1 MDENEMLYDDS
12 KRTELDSQPKVQKIQ
27 GIGGVNEVDTL
38 PTVSSATSL
47 NLGTSYDGTTK
58 TRATTTRTYASAEAE
73 DKAKNQAELD
83 IATGVEHT
91 LDEEEKEDY
100 LSTKELYEKTLG
112 VTQYDELRAKLHLR
126 DDESFTDYYNRTGY
140 IPKGFERQ
148 AQLLLA
154 EEKRKKLYAEVEA
167 GNMSEEDFLYEAYGK
182 DLLKQDGVDFSSSLY
197 WYRKYKSGD
206 YSDPRENDT
215 YMLQLIE
222 HARSLFMQEKWY
234 ETATTK
240 DITNISQYVTG
251 EVLEPATV
259 AKLFPEFFGAMDEY
273 YEQQTQLIK
282 FYRSG
287 MLQGFD
293 PTIDADGDGKIDYFY
308 ATDGKLYNVNE
319 TGQGANTV
327 KAVYNDDGSLNRITF
342 SDSGVG
348 EIASSFFGGLARFFT
363 EVIDL
368 GAMAI
373 GAVVD
378 AFDGG
383 GYGDTLA
390 DWTST
395 MGQFWNSIP
404 VVGDRD
410 YVVDGGWTTDDGK
423 TNWMNIGRETA
434 NFIGYIIPTI
444 VLTIVTWG
452 GSAGGQAA
460 GQAVKTGAIEGTK
473 AAVKTVSA
481 KAAKKVAKEV
491 AEEAIETVVETTAKK
506 AAKKI
511 AKEAAEEAVKKLAA
525 NTADDIVRETAK
537 KAAAEAVKNI
547 SKEAVKQTAKSVTK
561 VAAKEVTEEVAEGVI
576 TNVAKNTVKKITFKS
591 VADATGKGIKAVGN
605 TMLKTGMSLTKLQ
618 SGFSFGLKGTAGLWA
633 RRVSGAALAA
643 ARDSL
648 QVTAQLNANKHL
660 GLSDGEI
667 VAKSLGFGAINFAS
681 GVLLRSVGDQSALRS
696 LASLGKGGMEVAAT
710 NFMKNQAPTV
720 WRQIALNS
728 FKSGGTKAA
737 ILGAN
742 MVLDGLDNVI
752 TTALQT
758 SLTTDGT
765 FNNWEAMGR
774 ALTSPKFIANMAY
787 QGYNSAQ
794 DMYRITPEKI
804 AAASIE
810 SVDMEQDVRNFIKGR
825 IAIAEQN
832 GDAAGAS
839 ALNTLLREF
848 DDDIQRLTTEVND
861 TPIKYLLDKEGKEIE
876 GGGRTLQSR
885 LEDMAKK
892 KESKKVSQDQKGI
905 KKAEKLQSEAN
916 DIRSEKEVTYSKA
929 EAILKAINNLADKI
943 NISDAHPENEMSDLF
958 RAWGDRAKNS
968 ISRTVIATN
977 AAIFRQAHENHVAYI
992 KLADSF
998 WGGGVL
1004 AKTLYGKASQDFQIT
1019 MAQSI
1024 YRAYYNR
1031 NLLDQYS
1038 IEEQIANDIHDSAN
1052 LYNRLV
1058 TNLEGSGVEEMK
1070 NAKLQPIT
1078 DFKEKLDGDGKP
1090 VLNKAGVPV
1099 YNIEMISDNLSE
1111 PGANKFYE
1119 YWASKTKDEQH
1130 EIFDDIHLSFPRTG
1144 GEHDGT
1150 PEFSNAVKYAHI
1162 VYKFWDAIA
1171 GENSPIVK
1179 LDDNNYIIRSSFLG
1193 MTLNNAKDA
1202 GLLFRSLCNLKTAL
1216 ASEKSYET
1224 DAIATAVRYFF
1235 GVLGNKESDVDT
1247 AIEDNYNLLPDF
1259 INALASPNTDMK
1271 QKSVFTKRDLV
1282 AIVNALDKH
1291 IMDYNAKNPTKKIQ
1305 LPSSTGSND
1314 TYDEVLRL
1322 KQFNS
1327 DYARISAI
1335 VIDAGKDNVSID
1347 SKDVKEIRNF
1357 LHTYV
1362 KAKNEGGRVYD
1373 SRLEEAINAEL
1384 ITVKDVARL
1393 QQALDFIVGKTSS
1406 TLASIKSQKLESSSE
1421 TSNNELE
1428 QGKNNVTINDF
1439 VEYEEQ
1445 EYFNTRLDRHTKT
1458 TSKESRVSIDIREI
1472 GTTKDFKGYLAS
1484 LGLDEDINAEVRSA
1498 HYDNYIEDTVEAIR
1512 DHYRIA
1518 GLSDN
1523 ERVLEEIRDSLS
1535 DLNKRP
1541 DDKRHLNKLQRRIE
1555 KLSNDYEY
1563 QLDLSIENAK
1573 RIDEAS
1579 TSLNNKTRT
1588 AVFNFN
1594 QFITEKG
1601 AKIQRNM
1608 YTNSAE
1614 AEAAFKAESDQARL
1628 KILLGTPKA
1637 ISEWNSQQHKLDY
1650 YRRKFGAFKEVPVD
1664 SKLFDTIMEDLGYNG
1679 AAYRYQNGEQVIP
1692 GLYWNNDTKGAVIT
1706 GSAEEK
1712 YQLLEYIDLQIN
1724 LERAKRLK
1732 QNKEFKDPLLTIKDA
1747 SEGLTFIDDEIK
1759 LRPDAIILNT
1769 LSKPEEFYAAIQDAI
1784 EYHEINVKKGKN
1796 AGARFKQLL
1805 TAMRGIGVSSSEDAD
1820 LAKAL
1825 DTYKIVN
1832 TFAELYDEPTLF
1844 QEFAIDRLTA
1854 DTLNKNFKGLYITT
1868 NIPEDPT
1875 RKLITINPSK
1885 TKEDFTK
1892 QVFAYIKRNGLESL
1906 NKILPIEYI
1915 TEGELHNNLTRH
1927 ERTNINSAYT
1937 PLTWLEENLDLDFDI
1952 YDFTSKYAVHGL
1964 DLKKG
1969 LDISTEAYD
1978 TALKYFQNKSKQD
1991 VIDDTKSG
1999 LDDNIFYVM
2008 HKNAYVASNKMAE
2021 AYVEAIEE
2029 LLPDADGYTITS
2041 YLGNSSFRKNLGQA
2055 IRSVLMDQEVMK
2067 HVSMSDGFINTDN
2080 EVFLN
2085 AIIKVYNDNYTE
2097 VHTSKNQSDS
2107 FSRNMNSVTGLQL
2120 QSLNPAIGKLDLDS
2134 AILKDILTIAP
2145 LEYSDIAVND
2155 STPIVAEKIKA
2166 MLLASSMN
2174 TDSLNISTK
2183 DLYDLSPE
2191 ERQLFLS
2198 FIPEKYNIKDLET
2211 LLKYID
2217 ESAYYKSLYSS
2228 KSLVERMEVKDIP
2241 LPAMSER
2248 SGEYAKATSKGNIEL
2263 SKFQRYI
2270 EKLEN
2275 NAKGTYSKD
2284 LYLKLSEALNTTT
2297 QNNRVLK
2304 QLSKELELYVTPYVN
2319 NAGSLQYQNL
2329 TIAENAYNRLRNMTD
2344 WANALIEYG
2353 FKKEAVIPMA
2363 RAQYMYSTGMQMQG
2377 AHPEFLIF
2385 DKTTGKVVDIAM
2397 SGSKSDIDDGLIVRL
2412 YNDYFETI
2420 TNEDGTVETKFK
2432 KSFVN
2437 RLSAEDPII
2446 EEGDFAGEKGVLV
2459 QPENLVAIRLNR
2471 NQLSTTFNDVD
2482 TEIDIYEFKDH
2493 EQDFKYMILD
2503 KIKAIANANKLSLQ
2517 KQDDIAKIQ
2526 VESSRWFHD
2535 REYANTVGFNKKLI
2549 KEGAYLYGNSAQSL
2563 ITTLDQLSFLTDMLT
2578 RAENSVN
2585 KHTQENLKAKN
2596 QAETDLNDILN
2607 IGTTRQEL
2615 INTDGAQEFIS
2626 DVNKNLKGLSLSIA
2640 DEMTDTNKQLDM
2652 FTRTKE
2658 DILDDIKIFKSI
2670 KRSKYSK
2677 HQKTKL
2683 DTTLDILERQLQ
2695 DTNAGIYELRKG
2707 IQDIY
2712 ATMIDVFRDE
2722 GEDSPLFKEFA
2733 NYTKKF
2739 VANKSETE
2747 SSYSDEV
2754 IKQNAINAIKTYIR
2768 TDKSAE
2774 ADAFKITG
2782 SDLDILRNRKFEN
2795 YININSENIKIDESM
2810 FNSNVLGI
2818 DIETFY
2824 NKESGKQHVFEITL
2838 HYVKPDGTTS
2848 SVTKYIKDPKVTGP
2862 ESLAKEYP
2870 DYYKE
2875 YYNDKVKGPGS
2886 KKAFNAYMNS
2896 ADNTSE
2902 FDAILKLASDNGAL
2916 LFGYNSKQYD
2926 IRMLTESGILDDN
2939 NPIHHKLLARHV
2951 DVFDIVKSIKTSENI
2966 DLHGGRATLEA
2977 VAEQLGINLK
2987 DSHYSL
2993 ADITGTLEVLKAI
3006 VNKSITTYESD
3017 IVSNISK
3024 IFTSLTGMDFEQ
3036 NYSYIRQAIKDSGI
3050 NYTDVADAYSEH
3062 LGKLHTHLTN
3072 TFDSPEHYNR
3082 TATMMQ
3088 SIIERDTINRTNTLI
3103 RYINDQLNLNVNSNY
3118 IRFADEFAVP
3128 KIKEEFI
3135 NAIAFKLDYIT
3146 SGKSNDTKSYATQ
3159 VQQELQNIADT
3170 LSPSY
3175 GESTLINSLIT
3186 NKNFIL
3192 EKLGINKEEFEAWK
3206 KDNAYNSHIVLQDA
3220 FNKTYGKD
3228 LANSVN
3234 IDNTNITLSY
3244 SLKPIAEY
3252 IDKSLNFL
3260 SDEDKILIKQLST
3273 NLFNYKGEWK
3283 KMSEKPKV
3291 DLFSNMDKALMEYY
3305 LTDPVLVQGAT
3316 RIYRLA
3322 QSSIHEVNL
3331 NSKYAS
3337 DPKNLNTLL
3346 KSRTIYMTESDYR
3359 ELMGYEEGMDIGSPA
3374 NVYIPVIRYPM
3385 DKFDSI
3391 HGFKVSI
3398 IDDNETI
3405 KSGVNLTSLLSLLNG
3420 DADGDKLELL
3430 RPDSALNAYLKKVD
3444 EAGKYAVYDILDEIV
3459 KNSYPYIKKEIDPK
3473 DNQHMLAINTDKDVA
3488 QYVLKDIYKL
3498 QNGRGDYQTMKK
3510 KFIQRFGKT
3519 YPEKLLD
3526 KMYIH
3531 EGIDV
3536 SDKIYGYKNIYYSNL
3551 VSLAQNANNV
3561 LHKRAYTIA
3570 QMAEYGVLNYAD
3582 TQTGMFQKGFLYEDY
3597 SKYGNISLID
3607 NIIRLDDS
3615 TRTTLDLVDDIT
3627 KVLPTTIL
3635 KDSRFKKLINN
3646 SEIPN
3651 STKVETILRVQ
3662 QYEKLNSKEYT
3673 TAIAKAVKELK
3684 DTPSKFTDAYKRFVK
3699 DETGED
3705 FFRSISKIVD
3715 LKKQTSE
3722 KFSFAKS
3729 KEIKNSLEFLNAQQL
3744 PVSESYYSPGIKAN
3758 VVYDLYAQHKQGP
3771 DMTQYIGWTDKE
3783 GKAHGANAIRKIN
3796 ARNTKELS
3804 NKTVNHFASYN
3815 KMQRMTESDVRSLGV
3830 GYNKYCNYFYVS
3842 TNNNIITYVTAFNMD
3857 VAKSMTKGSG
3867 GTKSTPTSTI
3877 TDLSKLG
3884 NKELQTII
3892 EQNNVVQMRSF
3903 KDTFKPEK
3911 INTDYDVL
3919 KNGSYIMYDNTGK
3932 VTTDPYQAR
3941 YIVMEETL
3949 LPLEASI
3956 EWNQS
3961 SKETIPLEESAIGN
3975 NILSTGGIG
3984 ITHGIFVKEQDGN
3997 IVIDEDMDQY
4007 RKLNALI
4014 DTTKDSDRYI
4024 ADGTDFYEKLAVGT
4038 IIKNLDPSDIEGSK
4052 TEYYKKII
4060 AGDARKF
4067 INTHRKKIM
4076 SKNLTPFEKRLLSPE
4091 LYTQVYGKTGVTVNP
4106 DILYLN
4112 SKSGKGVDSNT
4123 IFYKAK
4129 SNIKGTL
4136 NDMYKLNDSPNMS
4149 TIEVLNY
4156 LNKGHSFIS
4165 NKVAKDAE
4173 MQNLLLNRKI
4183 NTDEVDYSQFSNNQ
4197 YKRAQIFNGPI
4208 ESTPS
4213 ENGVMKDL
4221 VDDASYYD
4229 NYNFEGSINLNT
4241 KMSKA
4246 YEGIDSDAS
4255 KTIKGKRLASLVN
4268 SLLNTEGT
4276 YKSRDTIIQS
4286 LSPDLTA
4293 IMSMAVPTITFKPNG
4308 HVDYAEKRISLGP
4321 KGYTELPL
4329 SKARAEVYNQ
4339 QRSPYYWDS
4348 NNIFNSNHQELNTA
4362 LISMPDLR
4370 NLDTDDTLAESP
4382 EFKKLV
4388 SDLGVSDPNSYKEK
4402 LLGAMSEYQNKLIEV
4417 GISEE
4422 QAKEMT
4428 PTRYQGEIISG
4439 RRVGSAQFTERKF
4452 GLNNGLALDS
4462 TEALEQDRNIH
4473 QIRADSDY
4481 TVQKYATQLGVIDS
4495 LVKRDNCA
4503 GEFRLFAYV
4512 TALQTKLDTISA
4524 KDNPAAIDD
4533 IKLRLADLGIN
4544 DGKKFIQ
4551 NFTDKHY
4558 TIANRFYT
4566 LIKDLDTECSKYS
4579 QVTNEPGKNIYFL
4592 LTPKTSGKYSENNQ
4606 KAKTVV
4612 NMLQRSYLDEDGIP
4626 AYDSYDVIDSLTTT
4640 IQGVANRSAIY
4651 NNAQRLK
4658 QQGVIDSYEV
4668 QNIIAET
4675 FNGEKVRELVRN
4687 SSSKNKFDA
4696 EQEKQTLDLVSNRL
4710 SERFNDSELSTR
4722 LEKLMDKVYPDS
4734 KGRGKQEMTI
4744 TMGEAYL
4751 EMLDIISSYTSKFK
4765 VSLDDALELAN
4776 TNNGSDFDSIIYGY
4790 RQMQD
4795 VVSRLF
4801 DFCPEIKNSIF
4812 EKLSTYSK
4820 ENNVSFVDKY
4830 GRLFDKDNVYSLSDT
4845 SLEFI
4850 PKVLNKYKMSY
4861 EDDVIMSAL
4870 TGNLFFMDSALANT
4884 FAEKVFVK
4892 RPLKKYQK
4900 VLASTARWGVK
4911 MIMSM
4916 PLKVIDRFAKF
4927 TMFDAAALNTA
4938 NHNTFFNQPKAYKDL
4953 RAYFSSKGGY
4963 ASEELDEFL
4972 KTQGVRLD
4980 GQSFDG
4986 IISGDDTEAGTGG
4999 VFKTYTD
5006 ATGNLFTFQ
5015 TLSQRYAYWL
5025 ATKKAI
5031 EKGDYSTLG
5040 PAYHLAS
5047 KLKNSNMTAG
5057 EQASFALAQTI
5068 GSVNDFP
5075 AISKT
5080 FSKYGFVF
5088 TTFPMAAIRWGVGEL
5103 KSAGAAIQDLFT
5115 SGLKGAGAKW
5125 IARNSVGLAATYAI
5139 EQLLIN
5145 VICSMYGV
5153 DEDDERQEEWEK
5165 VGAMPNITQTLIQGQ
5180 PIMDTFSSMSVPRSI
5195 ADLFITTKTNTD
5207 DEEGM
5212 SGLKRFLLKNV
5223 VGHMN
5228 PIVKSAGEV
5237 LLKKDL
5243 IDDQVIDT
5251 SNKYSGMENVFRKVS
5266 SYFLGSAGANA
5277 ATKELFKD
5285 GDYSLSDRVSSAATR
5300 AMKAELG
5307 NTKAIKENRKN
5318 YYKTIQLIN
5327 EYIYADVNSD
5337 TEFSENT
5344 SFNRE
5349 SYDLVK
5355 STLYSLIN
5363 NEASSTEV
5371 YQAIHELINTGYGLA
5386 EIKSALKNVS
5396 VSGKLAKLDSYDD
5409 FISSLT
5415 SSELQNVKTALA
5427 YEQYM
5432 FPWLEDNLNLVSNQL
5447 RETKKYSNT
5456 YMPSYYT
5463 VNYNYNYYTPQ
5474 NYTINTSSYNYR
5486 NNKRD
5491 VFDTYSQML
5500 KDQEYQRQQAEYA
5513 RKRKQWE
5520 VN

>member
-1 MDENEMLYDDS
+1 MDDEQNVLYDDS
-12 KRTELDSQPKVQKIQ
+12 DRSESLRVNKIQ
-27 GIGGVNEVDTL
+27 GFERSEGIQTILGNTISKDYK
-38 PTVSSATSL
+38 PATSRPTYL
-47 NLGTSYDGTTK
+47 TDGEDAKQEGELQHAAGVIRVADSPEAEEFLTTK
-58 TRATTTRTYASAEAE
+58 
-73 DKAKNQAELD
+73 
-83 IATGVEHT
+83 H
-91 LDEEEKEDY
+91 
-100 LSTKELYEKTLG
+100 LYEKNLG
-112 VTQYDELRAKLHLR
+112 VTQYDELRAKLHLK
-126 DDESFTDYYNRTGY
+126 DNESFTDYYNRTHY
-140 IPKGFERQ
+140 VPEGFQMQ
-148 AQLLLA
+148 AKLLLA

-167 GNMSEEDFLYEAYGK
+167 GKMSEEDFLYEAYGK
-182 DLLKQDGVDFSSSLY
+182 DLLKQQGIDFSSSLY
-197 WYRKYKSGD
+197 WYNKRKNKD
-206 YSDPRENDT
+206 YDDPRKNST
-215 YMLQLIE
+215 FMLNLIE
-222 HARSLFMQEKWY
+222 NARTMFMQEKWY

-240 DITNISQYVTG
+240 DITDISQYVTG
-251 EVLEPATV
+251 QVLEPATV

-273 YEQQTQLIK
+273 YEEQAQLIK

-287 MLQGFD
+287 LLQGFD
-293 PTIDADGDGKIDYFY
+293 PTIDVDGDGKIDYFY

-319 TGQGANTV
+319 TGKGANTV

-348 EIASSFFGGLARFFT
+348 EIASSFFGGLARFVT
-363 EVIDL
+363 DVIDL

-378 AFDGG
+378 AVDGG

-390 DWTST
+390 NWSAS

-404 VVGDRD
+404 VIGDRD
-410 YVVDGGWTTDDGK
+410 YVVDGGWTTDDGN

-452 GSAGGQAA
+452 SSTGAQAA
-460 GQAVKTGAIEGTK
+460 GEAAKTGIVEG
-473 AAVKTVSA
+473 A
-481 KAAKKVAKEV
+481 KAITKKTAKKVAKEV
-491 AEEAIETVVETTAKK
+491 AEEAVETVVETTAKK
-506 AAKKI
+506 AARKI
-511 AKEAAEEAVKKLAA
+511 AKEAAEEAVKNIALG
-525 NTADDIVRETAK
+525 TTDDIIRETAK
-537 KAAAEAVKNI
+537 KAAVEAVKNI
-547 SKEAVKQTAKSVTK
+547 GKETVKETAKTVGK
-561 VAAKEVTEEVAEGVI
+561 VAAKEVTQEVAEGVI
-576 TNVAKNTVKKITFKS
+576 NNVAKNTVKKVTFKS

-643 ARDSL
+643 AKDSL
-648 QVTAQLNANKHL
+648 QVTATLNANKHL

-667 VAKSLGFGAINFAS
+667 VTKSLTFGAINFAS
-681 GVLLRSVGDQSALRS
+681 GIVLRSVGDQSALRS
-696 LASLGKGGMEVAAT
+696 FASLGKSGMETAAT
-710 NFMKNQAPTV
+710 NFMNNQVPTV

-804 AAASIE
+804 AAASIDAVE
-810 SVDMEQDVRNFIKGR
+810 MDQDVRNFIKSR

-839 ALNTLLREF
+839 ALNTLLSEY
-848 DDDIQRLTTEVND
+848 DTDIQKFMTEVND
-861 TPIKYLLDKEGKEIE
+861 TPIKYLLDKDGNEIE
-876 GGGRTLQSR
+876 GGGKTLQSK

-892 KESKKVSQDQKGI
+892 KESKKVSQDEKGI

-929 EAILKAINNLADKI
+929 EAILKAINNMADKI
-943 NISDAHPENEMSDLF
+943 NISPDHPENEMSDLF
-958 RAWGDRAKNS
+958 KAWGDRAKHS
-968 ISRTVIATN
+968 ISRAVIATN
-977 AAIFRQAHENHVAYI
+977 TAIFRQAHENHVAYI

-1004 AKTLYGKASQDFQIT
+1004 AKTLYGKASQDFQTT

-1070 NAKLQPIT
+1070 NAKLAPVT
-1078 DFKEKLDGDGKP
+1078 DLEEMLDKDGKP
-1090 VLNKAGVPV
+1090 ILTPAGAPMYKPTIV
-1099 YNIEMISDNLSE
+1099 SDNLSDE
-1111 PGANKFYE
+1111 GKAKFNE
-1119 YWASKTKDEQH
+1119 YWLSKNQDGQIEAL
-1130 EIFDDIHLSFPRTG
+1130 DDIHLSFPLTG
-1144 GEHDGT
+1144 TAHDGQ
-1150 PEFSNAVKYAHI
+1150 PEFLNAVKYANI
-1162 VYKFWDAIA
+1162 VNNFWGSIA
-1171 GENSPIVK
+1171 GENSPIIK
-1179 LDDNNYIIRSSFLG
+1179 LDDNNYIIRSSAIG
-1193 MTLNNAKDA
+1193 MTMKNVSDA
-1202 GLLFRSLCNLKTAL
+1202 GLLFRSLCALKTAL
-1216 ASEKSYET
+1216 SADTSYET
-1224 DAIATAVRYFF
+1224 ENIAKAIRTFFAVF
-1235 GVLGNKESDVDT
+1235 GDKESDIDT

-1259 INALASPNTDMK
+1259 INALDSPNTDMK
-1271 QKSVFTKRDLV
+1271 QKSAFTKRDLV

-1291 IMDYNAKNPTKKIQ
+1291 IMDYNAKNPAKKIQ
-1305 LPSSTGSND
+1305 LPSSTGSDD

-1322 KQFNS
+1322 KQFNA
-1327 DYARISAI
+1327 DYARISSI

-1384 ITVKDVARL
+1384 ITVKDVTRL

-1406 TLASIKSQKLESSSE
+1406 TLASIKSQKLEGSSE
-1421 TSNNELE
+1421 TLNNESQQKE
-1428 QGKNNVTINDF
+1428 NSITINDI

-1445 EYFNTRLDRHTKT
+1445 EYFSNRLDRHTKT
-1458 TSKESRVSIDIREI
+1458 TSKESRVSVDIREI
-1472 GTTKDFKGYLAS
+1472 GKTKDFKGYLAS

-1498 HYDNYIEDTVEAIR
+1498 HYADYIDDTVEAIR

-1523 ERVLEEIRDSLS
+1523 ERVLEEIRDSLN
-1535 DLNKRP
+1535 DLNKSP
-1541 DDKRHLNKLQRRIE
+1541 DNKKHLGKLQRRIE

-1563 QLDLSIENAK
+1563 QLDLSIENAQ

-1579 TSLNNKTRT
+1579 TSLNNKTRMV
-1588 AVFNFN
+1588 VFNFN

-1628 KILLGTPKA
+1628 KILLGTQQA

-1664 SKLFDTIMEDLGYNG
+1664 SRLFDTIMEDLGYNG
-1679 AAYRYQNGEQVIP
+1679 AAYRYQNGEQIIP
-1692 GLYWNNDTKGAVIT
+1692 GLYWNNDTKGVVIT

-1712 YQLLEYIDLQIN
+1712 YKILEDIDRQIN
-1724 LERAKRLK
+1724 LERAKKLK
-1732 QNKEFKDPLLTIKDA
+1732 QNKEFKDPLLIIKDT

-1759 LRPDAIILNT
+1759 LKPNTIILNT
-1769 LSKPEEFYAAIQDAI
+1769 LNNKDFSVAIQDAI

-1805 TAMRGIGVSSSEDAD
+1805 TAMKGIGASSSED
-1820 LAKAL
+1820 LNLTKAL
-1825 DTYKIVN
+1825 TTYKVVKAFSEIY
-1832 TFAELYDEPTLF
+1832 EEPTLF

-1854 DTLNKNFKGLYITT
+1854 DTLSKNFKDLYIVTD
-1868 NIPEDPT
+1868 IEEDPT
-1875 RKLITINPSK
+1875 RKLININPAKTSK
-1885 TKEDFTK
+1885 DFTD
-1892 QVFAYIKRNGLESL
+1892 QVFAYIKNNGLESL
-1906 NKILPIEYI
+1906 NKILPIDYI

-1952 YDFTSKYAVHGL
+1952 YDFASKYATNGL
-1964 DLKKG
+1964 DLSKG
-1969 LDISTEAYD
+1969 LDISQEAYD
-1978 TALKYFQNKSKQD
+1978 KALTYFYNKSKSE
-1991 VIDDTKSG
+1991 VINDHKSG
-1999 LDDNIFYVM
+1999 LDKNIFYVM
-2008 HKNAYVASNKMAE
+2008 HKNAYIASNKMND
-2021 AYVEAIEE
+2021 AYIDAISE
-2029 LLPDADGYTITS
+2029 LLPDADEYKITS
-2041 YLGNSSFRKNLGQA
+2041 YLGHSSFRKNLGQA
-2055 IRSVLMDQEVMK
+2055 IRATLTDQEVMK
-2067 HVSMSDGFINTDN
+2067 HVSMSDGFIDTDN
-2080 EVFLN
+2080 DIFLN
-2085 AIIKVYNDNYTE
+2085 AIIKNYNDNYTE
-2097 VHTSKNQSDS
+2097 VNTSGNQSDS
-2107 FSRNMNSVTGLQL
+2107 FSRHLNTVTGLQL
-2120 QSLNPAIGKLDLDS
+2120 QSLNPEVGKLELDLTT
-2134 AILKDILTIAP
+2134 LKDILTIAP
-2145 LEYSDIAVND
+2145 LEYSDIVVND

-2166 MLLASSMN
+2166 MLVASSIG
-2174 TDSLNISTK
+2174 TESLNISTK
-2183 DLYDLSPE
+2183 DLYELSPE
-2191 ERQLFLS
+2191 ERQIFLS
-2198 FIPEKYNIKDLET
+2198 FLPDNLDTKKLET
-2211 LLKYID
+2211 LLGYID
-2217 ESAYYKSLYSS
+2217 ESTYYKSLYSS
-2228 KSLVERMEVKDIP
+2228 KSLVERMEVKDLP
-2241 LPAMSER
+2241 QPAMSER
-2248 SGEYAKATSKGNIEL
+2248 SGEYVQATSKGSINL
-2263 SKFQRYI
+2263 SKFQNYI

-2275 NAKGTYSKD
+2275 NARGTHSKD
-2284 LYLKLSEALNTTT
+2284 LYLKLSDALNSTT

-2304 QLSKELELYVTPYVN
+2304 QLAKELELYVTPYVN

-2329 TIAENAYNRLRNMTD
+2329 TIAENAYHRLRNMTD

-2353 FKKEAVIPMA
+2353 FKKEVVIPMA

-2397 SGSKSDIDDGLIVRL
+2397 SGSKSDMDDGLIVRL

-2432 KSFVN
+2432 KAFVN
-2437 RLSAEDPII
+2437 RLSADDSII
-2446 EEGDFAGEKGVLV
+2446 EDGDFAGEKGVLV

-2471 NQLSTTFNDVD
+2471 NQLSTTFNDAD

-2503 KIKAIANANKLSLQ
+2503 KIKSIANANNLSFQ

-2535 REYANTVGFNKKLI
+2535 REYANTIGFNKKLI
-2549 KEGAYLYGNSAQSL
+2549 KEGAYLYGNSAQAL

-2615 INTDGAQEFIS
+2615 VNTDGAQEFIS

-2640 DEMTDTNKQLDM
+2640 YEMTDTNKQLDM
-2652 FTRTKE
+2652 FTRTKD
-2658 DILDDIKIFKSI
+2658 DILNDIKMFKSI
-2670 KRSKYSK
+2670 KRSRYSK

-2683 DTTLDILERQLQ
+2683 DATLDNLERQLQ
-2695 DTNAGIYELRKG
+2695 YTNAGIYELRKG
-2707 IQDIY
+2707 VQDIY
-2712 ATMIDVFRDE
+2712 ATMIDVFRDD
-2722 GEDSPLFKEFA
+2722 GENSLLFKEFA

-2739 VANKSETE
+2739 VANKFETE
-2747 SSYSDEV
+2747 GSYSDEV

-2782 SDLDILRNRKFEN
+2782 SDLDTLRNRKFEN
-2795 YININSENIKIDESM
+2795 YININSENIKIDKNM

-2824 NKESGKQHVFEITL
+2824 DKKSGRQHVFEITL
-2838 HYVKPDGTTS
+2838 HYVKPDGTTA
-2848 SVTKYIKDPKVTGP
+2848 SVTKYIKDPDVTGP
-2862 ESLAKEYP
+2862 ESLAQKYP
-2870 DYYKE
+2870 DYYND
-2875 YYNDKVKGPGS
+2875 YYNDKIKGPGS

-2896 ADNTSE
+2896 TDNTSE

-2926 IRMLTESGILDDN
+2926 IKMLTNSGILDDN

-2951 DVFDIVKSIKTSENI
+2951 DVFDIVKDIKTSENI

-3006 VNKSITTYESD
+3006 VDKSITTYESD
-3017 IVSNISK
+3017 IVSNVSK
-3024 IFTSLTGMDFEQ
+3024 IFTSLTGMDFEK
-3036 NYSYIRQAIKDSGI
+3036 NYSYIRQALKDSGI
-3050 NYTDVADAYSEH
+3050 NYTDVKDSYSED
-3062 LGKLHTHLTN
+3062 LSKLHAHLTT
-3072 TFDSPEHYNR
+3072 TFASPEHYNK
-3082 TATMMQ
+3082 TATIMQ

-3103 RYINDQLNLNVNSNY
+3103 RYINNQMSLNVNNNY

-3128 KIKEEFI
+3128 KVKEEFV

-3146 SGKSNDTKSYATQ
+3146 KGKSNDTKSYSAQ
-3159 VQQELQNIADT
+3159 IQQELQNIANT
-3170 LSPSY
+3170 LSPSS
-3175 GESTLINSLIT
+3175 GETNLINSLIT

-3192 EKLGINKEEFEAWK
+3192 DKLNIDKEEFETWK
-3206 KDNAYNSHIVLQDA
+3206 KDNAYNSHVVLQDA
-3220 FNKTYGKD
+3220 FYKTYGRD

-3234 IDNTNITLSY
+3234 VDNTNINLSY

-3260 SDEDKILIKQLST
+3260 SNEDKILIKQLST
-3273 NLFNYKGEWK
+3273 NLFNYKGEWQE
-3283 KMSEKPKV
+3283 MSKKPKV
-3291 DLFSNMDKALMEYY
+3291 DLFSNMDKALMDYY
-3305 LTDPVLVQGAT
+3305 LTDPVLAQGAT

-3331 NSKYAS
+3331 NSKYV
-3337 DPKNLNTLL
+3337 DPKDISTLL
-3346 KSRTIYMTESDYR
+3346 KSRTVYMTEADYR
-3359 ELMGYEEGMDIGSPA
+3359 ELMGYEEGMDIEHPN

-3391 HGFKVSI
+3391 HGFRVSI

-3444 EAGKYAVYDILDEIV
+3444 EAGKYEVYDTLDEIV

-3473 DNQHMLAINTDKDVA
+3473 DNQHMLTINTDKNIA
-3488 QYVLKDIYKL
+3488 EYVLNDLHSL
-3498 QNGRGDYQTMKK
+3498 QNGKGNYSEMKEAFIK
-3510 KFIQRFGKT
+3510 KFSST
-3519 YPEKLLD
+3519 YPESLLD

-3536 SDKIYGYKNIYYSNL
+3536 SDKIYGYKTIYYSNL
-3551 VSLAQNANNV
+3551 VSLAQDPNNV

-3570 QMAEYGVLNYAD
+3570 QMAEYGILNYAD

-3627 KVLPTTIL
+3627 KVLPDTIKNDTRFNSL
-3635 KDSRFKKLINN
+3635 LANKDIK
-3646 SEIPN
+3646 N
-3651 STKVETILRVQ
+3651 STKVENILRVL

-3673 TAIAKAVKELK
+3673 TAIANAVKDLK
-3684 DTPSKFTDAYKRFVK
+3684 NTPSKFTDAYKRFVK

-3715 LKKQTSE
+3715 LKKQTSD

-3729 KEIKNSLEFLNAQQL
+3729 KEIKNSLEFLNNQQ
-3744 PVSESYYSPGIKAN
+3744 PPISDSYYSPGIKAN
-3758 VVYDLYAQHKQGP
+3758 VVYDLYAKHKQGP

-3783 GKAHGANAIRKIN
+3783 GKARGANAIRKIN

-3804 NKTVNHFASYN
+3804 NKVVNHFASYN
-3815 KMQRMTESDVRSLGV
+3815 KMQRMTESDVRKLGAE
-3830 GYNKYCNYFYVS
+3830 YNKYCNYFYVS
-3842 TNNNIITYVTAFNMD
+3842 TNNNIITYVTSFNMD

-3911 INTDYDVL
+3911 ISTDYDVL
-3919 KNGSYIMYDNTGK
+3919 KNGSYTMYDNTGA

-3956 EWNQS
+3956 EWRQS

-3975 NILSTGGIG
+3975 NMLSTGGIG

-3997 IVIDEDMDQY
+3997 IVIDEDMEQY

-4024 ADGTDFYEKLAVGT
+4024 ADGTDFYEKLAVST
-4038 IIKNLDPSDIEGSK
+4038 IIKNLDYSDIKGSK

-4067 INTHRKKIM
+4067 INTHRKQMM

-4106 DILYLN
+4106 DLLYLN

-4136 NDMYKLNDSPNMS
+4136 NDMYKLNDLPNMS

-4173 MQNLLLNRKI
+4173 MQGLLLNRKI
-4183 NTDEVDYSQFSNNQ
+4183 NTEEVDYSQFSNNQ

-4213 ENGVMKDL
+4213 ENGIMKDL

-4321 KGYTELPL
+4321 NGYTELPL
-4329 SKARAEVYNQ
+4329 SKARSEIYNQ

-4362 LISMPDLR
+4362 LISMPDIR
-4370 NLDTDDTLAESP
+4370 KLDTNDTLAESP

-4388 SDLGVSDPNSYKEK
+4388 SDLGVSDPNGYKER
-4402 LLGAMSEYQNKLIEV
+4402 LLGAMSEYQNKLIEM

-4422 QAKEMT
+4422 QAKGMT
-4428 PTRYQGEIISG
+4428 PTKYQGEIISG
-4439 RRVGSAQFTERKF
+4439 RKVGSAQFTERKF

-4481 TVQKYATQLGVIDS
+4481 IVQKYATQLGVIDS
-4495 LVKRDNCA
+4495 LIKRDNCA

-4512 TALQTKLDTISA
+4512 TALQTKLDTTSI

-4533 IKLRLADLGIN
+4533 IKVRLADLGIE
-4544 DGKKFIQ
+4544 DGKKFIE
-4551 NFTDKHY
+4551 NFTSKHY
-4558 TIANRFYT
+4558 TIANRFYS
-4566 LIKDLDTECSKYS
+4566 LIKNLDTEASKYS

-4592 LTPKTSGKYSENNQ
+4592 LTPKTSGKYSDNNQ

-4612 NMLQRSYLDEDGIP
+4612 NMLQRSFLDDDGIP

-4668 QNIIAET
+4668 QHIIAET

-4687 SSSKNKFDA
+4687 SSSRNKFDA
-4696 EQEKQTLDLVSNRL
+4696 VQEKQTLELVANRL
-4710 SERFNDSELSTR
+4710 SERFNDTELTTR
-4722 LEKLMDKVYPDS
+4722 LDKLMSKVYVDS
-4734 KGRGKQEMTI
+4734 KGRGQQEMTI

-4765 VSLDDALELAN
+4765 VSLDDAIELAN

-4820 ENNVSFVDKY
+4820 ENDVSFVDKY
-4830 GRLFDKDNVYSLSDT
+4830 GRLFDKENIYSLSDT

-4884 FAEKVFVK
+4884 FAEQVFIK

-4900 VLASTARWGVK
+4900 VLASTSRWGVK

-4916 PLKVIDRFAKF
+4916 PLKTIDRFAKF

-4938 NHNTFFNQPKAYKDL
+4938 NHNTFFNQPQAYKDL

-4972 KTQGVRLD
+4972 TTQGVRLE

-4986 IISGDDTEAGTGG
+4986 IISGDDVEGG
-4999 VFKTYTD
+4999 NGGIFKTYTD
-5006 ATGNLFTFQ
+5006 ATGKLFTFQ

-5040 PAYHLAS
+5040 AAYHLAS
-5047 KLKNSNMTAG
+5047 KLKNSGMSAG

-5115 SGLKGAGAKW
+5115 SGLKGSGAKW

-5153 DEDDERQEEWEK
+5153 DEDDERQEEWKK
-5165 VGAMPNITQTLIQGQ
+5165 VGALPNITQTVVQGQ

-5195 ADLFITTKTNTD
+5195 ADLFMTTKTNTD
-5207 DEEGM
+5207 DEDGM

-5228 PIVKSAGEV
+5228 PLVKNAGE
-5237 LLKKDL
+5237 LILKKDL

-5251 SNKYSGMENVFRKVS
+5251 SNKYNGMENIFRKVS

-5277 ATKELFKD
+5277 ATQELFKD
-5285 GDYSLSDRVSSAATR
+5285 GDYNFSDRVASAATR

-5307 NTKAIKENRKN
+5307 NTKAIKENKKN
-5318 YYKTIQLIN
+5318 YYKTLQLIN
-5327 EYIYADVNSD
+5327 EYIYADVD
-5337 TEFSENT
+5337 SENQFSSNS
-5344 SFNRE
+5344 SFNKE
-5349 SYDLVK
+5349 NYDLVK
-5355 STLYSLIN
+5355 SKLYSLIN

-5371 YQAIHELINTGYGLA
+5371 YQAIQELINTGYGLA

-5396 VSGKLAKLDSYDD
+5396 VSGKLSKLDSYDS

-5415 SSELQNVKTALA
+5415 PNELQNVKTALA

-5432 FPWLEDNLNLVSNQL
+5432 FPWLEDNLNMVTNQL
-5447 RETKKYSNT
+5447 KEANRKTTYTPTYYS
-5456 YMPSYYT
+5456 
-5463 VNYNYNYYTPQ
+5463 VNYNYNNYRPQ
-5474 NYTINTSSYNYR
+5474 NYSINTSNYNYR
-5486 NNKRD
+5486 NNRTD
-5491 VFDTYSQML
+5491 VFDTYSNMI

-5513 RKRKQWE
+5513 RQRKQWE
-5520 VN
+5520 GN